1 MLRSLF
7 YNSKTLFFH
16 HHCTLAVKTFNRKYN
31 IRVLVSGYTC
41 NRNQYFSLCIQIA
54 TLKTIRWDPKIK
66 NNFPNHIS
74 ALLTSTFYKSSHFLW
89 NTLTNLYISHLI
101 LICRDIIN
109 ITLLY
114 RSFRCRMIL
123 SYNPV
128 TYWNI
133 DGWVI

>member
-66 NNFPNHIS
+66 NSFPNHIS
-74 ALLTSTFYKSSHFLW
+74 AFLTSTFYKSSHFLLMFVCVRLFLGW
-89 NTLTNLYISHLI
+89 RSGGAETPKPHAQCGLEPQTLKPTG
-101 LICRDIIN
+101 C
-109 ITLLY
+109 
-114 RSFRCRMIL
+114 
-123 SYNPV
+123 V
-128 TYWNI
+128 TQWKP
-133 DGWVI
+133 